1 MKPRRLLPLL
11 LLPLL
16 LPAAAPAQTAT
27 PTPAA
32 TPKPQAAAPAPTP
45 APVATVTPQQQKLN
59 DELYEAV
66 RKGDAAA
73 VKAVL
78 DKGADVNAKFRYGAT
93 ALFKAADL
101 GKADIVKL
109 LIERGA
115 DVNVRDTFYRATAM
129 TWALNKEHVEAV
141 RALLEKSTDGAG
153 DVLLTGTRSG
163 NVALVRAALDK
174 GGIKPETMTAAL
186 LAASANA
193 ERAEVADL
201 LRKAGAQPPLEVDA
215 ATLQSYAGRYKPEQG
230 GEIAVAVKDGKMVI
244 TVTGQPSL
252 NMFPLD
258 KATFRPVDFD
268 GIAITFNS
276 DEAGKVTSFTLKQG
290 PTPTTY
296 KRVEETKQPETKQP

>member
-1 MKPRRLLPLL
+1 MRLRRLLPLL
-11 LLPLL
+11 LLLL
-16 LPAAAPAQTAT
+16 LAPAAALAQTAT
-27 PTPAA
+27 PTPTPAPTQAA
-32 TPKPQAAAPAPTP
+32 TPAPTP
-45 APVATVTPQQQKLN
+45 VPAATPTPQQQKLN

-66 RKGDAAA
+66 RKGDLAA
-73 VKAVL
+73 VKATL

-93 ALFKAADL
+93 ALFKAAER
-101 GKADIVKL
+101 GNADIVKM

-115 DVNVRDTFYRATAM
+115 DVNVQDTFYRATAM
-129 TWALNKEHVEAV
+129 TWALNKEHVEV
-141 RALLEKSTDGAG
+141 IRALLEKSTDGAG

-163 NVALVRAALDK
+163 NAALVRAALDK

-230 GEIAVAVKDGKMVI
+230 GEIAVAIKDGKMVI

-252 NMFPLD
+252 TMFPLD
-258 KATFRPVDFD
+258 KTTFRPVDFD
-268 GIAITFNS
+268 GIAMTFNA
-276 DEAGKVTSFTLKQG
+276 DADGKVGSFTLKQG
-290 PTPTTY
+290 PTPTVY